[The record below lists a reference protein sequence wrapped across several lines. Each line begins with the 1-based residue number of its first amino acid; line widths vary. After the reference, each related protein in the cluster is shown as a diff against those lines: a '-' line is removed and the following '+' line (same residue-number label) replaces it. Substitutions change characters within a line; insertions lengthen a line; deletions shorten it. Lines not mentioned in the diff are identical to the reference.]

1 MAETAYPH
9 PPSDQAGRAGTVGGQ
24 HRLEFQRLLPAGQDQ
39 SYANE
44 AVEPLA
50 EGTRV
55 SVAQGGM
62 GQVPL
67 SQRLMNRPV
76 HTRRVGLGEN
86 PPATRLALASIT
98 RNYQLCVELNYHIL
112 LPFRS

>member
-1 MAETAYPH
+1 MAETAHPH
-9 PPSDQAGRAGTVGGQ
+9 PQPDQAGRPGTVGHQ
-24 HRLEFQRLLPAGQDQ
+24 HRVEFQRLLPAGKDQ
-39 SYANE
+39 GHANG

-55 SVAQGGM
+55 SVAQGSM

-76 HTRRVGLGEN
+76 RSRTQGGVGTGG
-86 PPATRLALASIT
+86 
-98 RNYQLCVELNYHIL
+98 
-112 LPFRS
+112 